1 MAYLPMEL
9 IETSV
14 FSRRIDELLD
24 AESYRALQLYLD
36 GRPGAGLV
44 VPGLGGIRKLR
55 WSLPGSGRRGGLRVL
70 YYWHV
75 ARSRLL
81 LLMVYRK
88 NERADLTSRQAAAL
102 RNLILKELR

>member
-1 MAYLPMEL
+1 MEL

-14 FSRRIDELLD
+14 FSRRVDELLD
-24 AESYRALQLYLD
+24 AASYRMLQLYLAA
-36 GRPGAGLV
+36 RPGVGSV

-55 WSLPGSGRRGGLRVL
+55 WSLPGSGKRGGVRVM

-75 ARSRLL
+75 ARNRLF

-88 NERADLTSRQAAAL
+88 NERTDLTPRQAAAL
-102 RNLILKELR
+102 RTLVLKELR